1 MAAIL
6 RSLGAAVVLVL
17 VVVSTVSAGA
27 PERHSERG
35 TIDGWGF
42 AECDGFDI
50 IATGWFSIDEA
61 LFTNRDGSERI
72 VQQFKWDYTMWR
84 TDNDTV
90 VGTGKGS
97 SVLLAPIDGTPASTW
112 VGVRIM
118 ERFVDGS
125 TVSEVGRITWDTEGN
140 VVFDAGRHPFSTI
153 GVDRCEYVAP

>member
-1 MAAIL
+1 MTAIL

-17 VVVSTVSAGA
+17 VAVSTVSAAA
-27 PERHSERG
+27 PERFSERG

-50 IATGWFSIDEA
+50 IATGWFSSDEA
-61 LFTNRDGSERI
+61 VFTDRDGSERI
-72 VQQFKWDYTMWR
+72 VQQVKWDFTRWR

-90 VGTGKGS
+90 VGTGNGS
-97 SVLLAPIDGTPASTW
+97 SVLLAPIDGTPAGTW
-112 VGVRIM
+112 VGVRVI